1 MVRKNYKLKKTI
13 SVKQFIQE
21 FGENFS
27 QHMKDRLME
36 LEIRCVLTRK
46 DDPNRLDLKHVEHT
60 KYKCIENEDSKQLEK
75 EYAFAQFIVSDDI
88 LYFSEKC
95 RETND
100 VMQNEIVNKIYNSL
114 SVEGIIAY
122 EDVNAKKV
130 DESNI
135 DFVIDS
141 ILSACPDVSQ
151 RYINIVKDMLSRSRD
166 KF

>member
-27 QHMKDRLME
+27 QHMKDRFME
-36 LEIRCVLTRK
+36 LEVRCVLTRK
-46 DDPNRLDLKHVEHT
+46 DDPNILDLKHVEHT

-75 EYAFAQFIVSDDI
+75 EYAFAQFIVNDGI

-114 SVEGIIAY
+114 SVEGIIVH
-122 EDVNAKKV
+122 EDVNAKKI

-151 RYINIVKDMLSRSRD
+151 RYINIVKDMLSRS
-166 KF
+166 K

>member
-27 QHMKDRLME
+27 QHTKDRLME

-60 KYKCIENEDSKQLEK
+60 KYKCAENEDSKQTEK
-75 EYAFAQFIVSDDI
+75 EYAFAQFIVSDGI
-88 LYFSEKC
+88 VYFSEKC

-100 VMQNEIVNKIYNSL
+100 VMQNEIVDKIYNSL
-114 SVEGIIAY
+114 SSEGIITY
-122 EDVNAKKV
+122 EDVNAKKI

-151 RYINIVKDMLSRSRD
+151 RYISIVKDMLSRSNN

>member
-13 SVKQFIQE
+13 SVKQFIIE

-27 QHMKDRLME
+27 EHIKERLLE

-46 DDPNRLDLKHVEHT
+46 DDPQRLDLKHVEHT
-60 KYKCIENEDSKQLEK
+60 KHNCITEENSIHREK
-75 EYAFAQFIVSDDI
+75 EYVFAQFIVSDET

-95 RETND
+95 REAND
-100 VMQNEIVNKIYNSL
+100 LAESEIVSKIYNSL
-114 SVEGIIAY
+114 SNEGMIFY

-151 RYINIVKDMLSRSRD
+151 KYIDIVKDMLSRSRD
-166 KF
+166 